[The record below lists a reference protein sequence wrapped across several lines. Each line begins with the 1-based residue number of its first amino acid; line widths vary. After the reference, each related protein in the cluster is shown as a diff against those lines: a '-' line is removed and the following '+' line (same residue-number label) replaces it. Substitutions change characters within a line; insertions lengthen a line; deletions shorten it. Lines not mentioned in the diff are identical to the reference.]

1 MDGDNLKSYLLG
13 GIQSGWTSGLV
24 SGYIA
29 IGPPQESSGVT
40 VIPAKPINSSHACS
54 NLMILYQPN
63 PKGAELT
70 IWDLPVSTSVS
81 QDDNEI
87 GRWLFRR

>member
-1 MDGDNLKSYLLG
+1 MNGDDLKSYLLG
-13 GIQSGWTSGLV
+13 GIRSGWTSGLV

-40 VIPAKPINSSHACS
+40 VIRAKPINSSHDCR

-63 PKGAELT
+63 PNGPELT
-70 IWDLPVSTSVS
+70 IWELPMSPLVS
-81 QDDNEI
+81 QDANEI
-87 GRWLFRR
+87 RRWLFRR